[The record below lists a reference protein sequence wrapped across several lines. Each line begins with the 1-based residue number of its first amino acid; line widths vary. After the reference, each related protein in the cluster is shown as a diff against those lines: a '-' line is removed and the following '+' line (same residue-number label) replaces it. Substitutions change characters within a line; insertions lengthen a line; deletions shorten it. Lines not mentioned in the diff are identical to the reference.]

1 MKTANEQLE
10 LFASNRKEEP
20 AQVMNIKGR
29 APFGKFKK
37 ELEGNANYLY
47 IGRGTIWG
55 NRFKLKEHGG
65 EYTREE
71 AIALYEEEIRTKPEL
86 LAQLPTLKGKTLGCH
101 CKPEAC
107 HGDILIKL
115 LTEATQ

>member
-10 LFASNRKEEP
+10 LFASDRKEEP

-37 ELEGNANYLY
+37 ELEANPNYLY

-55 NRFKLKEHGG
+55 NRFVVKPHGP
-65 EYTREE
+65 YTREE
-71 AIALYEEEIRTKPEL
+71 AIRLYEEEIRTKPEL

-101 CKPEAC
+101 CKPLAC